1 MYQFDYTNQ
10 AWLKD
15 GRYVRC
21 GHSSCVVDYHGYV
34 GPDPWDSYKEIYKQ
48 SCYGTRHVGETP
60 NLTAEVR

>member
-1 MYQFDYTNQ
+1 MYQYDYTNQ

-21 GHSSCVVDYHGYV
+21 GHSGCYHGSFN
-34 GPDPWDSYKEIYKQ
+34 PDPWVSLETYKRSNH
-48 SCYGTRHVGETP
+48 SCFGTRHVGETP